1 MKKEWYIFI
10 NSSHIGPYSLIE
22 IKGFYEKR
30 DIKEN
35 TLVWKEGM
43 TEWLPLNKVESF
55 SVPIS
60 VSIED
65 VPPPLPPDVF
75 RKTSIPLIL
84 KDSEIDLEQSTESQS
99 EISDKIKKKP
109 RYLIKII
116 SFILSLVLC
125 FAGFIVYQ
133 NSISPDFRIK
143 GISPYNREQLQ
154 KQLSIDQKNIG
165 LAIVLTMD
173 KSNLWVATNQNSNL
187 NVTIDLKAEP
197 GRLLR
202 DDQEKNEEIEVRL
215 QGKIA
220 NHLGHFTSMKMLKGT
235 KFFPGEYNVHVVGKK
250 IHWLN
255 QYLKLNLDVLNV
267 DFTVDYKNLIFSGN
281 TREFERKLIE
291 INIAKKILK
300 IRPLQDKLETL
311 QTLKSLNEKNRELFK
326 KNLEVSTTGKK
337 FAAFEQDYLKEVSPI
352 VQVLVLEAVKDL
364 EKNPANKRL
373 DEGIIDFG
381 KKIGELASQM
391 ITEITP
397 MKKINKKTSSSLNE
411 KFTSKSDAINT
422 MISVYIGELEI
433 QIKEIP

>member
-35 TLVWKEGM
+35 TLIWKEGM

-60 VSIED
+60 VSIEE

-99 EISDKIKKKP
+99 EVNDKIKKKP
-109 RYLIKII
+109 KYLIKII

-125 FAGFIVYQ
+125 FAGVIVYQ

-173 KSNLWVATNQNSNL
+173 KSNLWIATNQNSNL
-187 NVTIDLKAEP
+187 VVTIDLKAEP

-235 KFFPGEYNVHVVGKK
+235 KFFPGEYNVHVIGKK

-255 QYLKLNLDVLNV
+255 QYLKLNLDALNL

-291 INIAKKILK
+291 LNIAKKNLRL
-300 IRPLQDKLETL
+300 RPLQDKLEIL
-311 QTLKSLNEKNRELFK
+311 QTLKSLNEKNSELFK

-337 FAAFEQDYLKEVSPI
+337 FAAFEQDYLKEISPI
-352 VQVLVLEAVKDL
+352 VQVLVLTAVKDL
-364 EKNPANKRL
+364 EKNPTNKRL

-397 MKKINKKTSSSLNE
+397 MKKISKKTSSGLSE
-411 KFTSKSDAINT
+411 KFMSKADAITT

-433 QIKEIP
+433 QIKEVP